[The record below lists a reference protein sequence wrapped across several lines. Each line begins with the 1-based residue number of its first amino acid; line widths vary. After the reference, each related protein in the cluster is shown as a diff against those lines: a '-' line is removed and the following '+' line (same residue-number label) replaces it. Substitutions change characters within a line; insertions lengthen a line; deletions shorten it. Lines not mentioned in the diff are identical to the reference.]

1 MATNDIKIVLGA
13 PLGKESK
20 SPPLGGME
28 TKYYPFNIT
37 SILRNDSFSPNRGHF
52 RSANQHQATV
62 PRSPAATM
70 SLAERLAAE
79 ANAAV
84 NERND

>member
-1 MATNDIKIVLGA
+1 MY
-13 PLGKESK
+13 S
-20 SPPLGGME
+20 SGGME
-28 TKYYPFNIT
+28 TKYYLFNIT

-70 SLAERLAAE
+70 SLAERLAG
-79 ANAAV
+79 
-84 NERND
+84 RSFPLIIFTISKSF

>member
-1 MATNDIKIVLGA
+1 MY
-13 PLGKESK
+13 S
-20 SPPLGGME
+20 SGGME

-62 PRSPAATM
+62 PRSAAATM
-70 SLAERLAAE
+70 SLAERLAG
-79 ANAAV
+79 
-84 NERND
+84 RSFPLIIFTISKSF